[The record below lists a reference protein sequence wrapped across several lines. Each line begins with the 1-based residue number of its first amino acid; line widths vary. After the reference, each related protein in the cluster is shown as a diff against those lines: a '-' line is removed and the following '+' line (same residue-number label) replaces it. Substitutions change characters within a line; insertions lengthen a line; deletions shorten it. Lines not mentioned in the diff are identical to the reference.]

1 MVKEAGRA
9 GRKGELMNG
18 EGRTMDQ
25 RIFSM
30 GLSVEGTSLYLLCCG
45 LADQGATVSKK
56 NLMSSW
62 TGTEEAL
69 DMAVVELAAHGI
81 VKRILSDG
89 EKNEVFRVM
98 ASDHWH

>member
-1 MVKEAGRA
+1 
-9 GRKGELMNG
+9 MNG

-30 GLSVEGTSLYLLCCG
+30 GLSVEAVSLYLLCCG
-45 LADQGATVSKK
+45 LTDQGATVSRK
-56 NLMSSW
+56 NLAGSW
-62 TGTEEAL
+62 TGTEEGMEL
-69 DMAVVELAAHGI
+69 SFVELAAHGI

-98 ASDHWH
+98 PSDHWR